1 MQDPNTTI
9 RFLWLHFNHFGSKER
24 KKNEP
29 CTLILIIIE
38 LDGFSFMFW
47 EREGKPTF
55 QKAVDFNLGLKKVHT
70 YILDVVFLDIP
81 LIKIY
86 DKKRTNSTACF
97 E

>member
-1 MQDPNTTI
+1 MASLLC
-9 RFLWLHFNHFGSKER
+9 F
-24 KKNEP
+24 
-29 CTLILIIIE
+29 
-38 LDGFSFMFW
+38 

-55 QKAVDFNLGLKKVHT
+55 HKAVDFNLGLKKVHT

-86 DKKRTNSTACF
+86 DKKRTNLTACF

>member
-1 MQDPNTTI
+1 MASLLC
-9 RFLWLHFNHFGSKER
+9 FER
-24 KKNEP
+24 
-29 CTLILIIIE
+29 
-38 LDGFSFMFW
+38 